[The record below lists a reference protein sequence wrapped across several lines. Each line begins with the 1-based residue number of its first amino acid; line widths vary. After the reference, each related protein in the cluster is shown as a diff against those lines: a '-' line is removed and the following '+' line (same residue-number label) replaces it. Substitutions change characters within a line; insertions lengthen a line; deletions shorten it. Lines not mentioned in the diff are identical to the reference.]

1 MTSMQ
6 KNVFFSSSYLVAKY
20 TKYIFRF
27 YRQVDSRNY
36 QKLKKIFFIHS
47 FLIPLKQPFYKPHI
61 NSQNFLKNNFCN
73 FPALNFELN
82 IYTLPLP
89 PQRVSEGGGRNID
102 FTP

>member
-1 MTSMQ
+1 
-6 KNVFFSSSYLVAKY
+6 VAKY

-27 YRQVDSRNY
+27 CRQVDSRNY
-36 QKLKKIFFIHS
+36 QKLKKIFFIYS

-82 IYTLPLP
+82 IYTP
-89 PQRVSEGGGRNID
+89 PPPPTKGIRGGGSNIE